1 MKQSLSPKELAQVI
15 GVSESSLKRWADD
28 GRVRVTRTA
37 GGHRR
42 ITLQEAVRFAREAH
56 MPIVRPELLGIHQAG
71 KLSSQ
76 ARPVTAEKAAVM
88 LEKMLVNGHTD
99 EARGLLLDLF
109 LKGKS
114 LAWICDGPINLA
126 MARIGEIWAHN
137 SKGIYIEHN
146 AIDVCIHALTQMRL
160 LITPPALSDAVP
172 EDEPAR
178 PYALGGGPPNDPYL
192 LGSLMA
198 ACICAEAGYN
208 DINLGAN
215 LPLESLAEATEEY
228 HPKLVWLSCSYTE
241 AAPSPKAIDQLAEQL
256 GTLGA
261 KLVVGGQAGPRG
273 DGGSENLCVCD
284 SMGELS
290 AFAKGLLAT

>member
-42 ITLQEAVRFAREAH
+42 ITLQEAVRFARESH
-56 MPIVRPELLGIHQAG
+56 MPIVRPELLGIHQVG
-71 KLSSQ
+71 KLSTQ
-76 ARPVTAEKAAVM
+76 ARPVTADKAAAM
-88 LEKMLVNGHTD
+88 LEKMLVNGQTD

-114 LAWICDGPINLA
+114 LAWLCDGPITQA
-126 MARIGEIWAHN
+126 MSRIGEIWAHN
-137 SKGIYIEHN
+137 SKGIFIEHS
-146 AIDVCIHALTQMRL
+146 AIDVCIHALTQIRL
-160 LITPPALSDAVP
+160 LITPPALNETAPGDQ
-172 EDEPAR
+172 PAR

-198 ACICAEAGYN
+198 SCICAEAGYN

-215 LPLESLAEATEEY
+215 LPLDSLTEATEEY
-228 HPKLVWLSCSYTE
+228 QPKLVWLSCSYIE
-241 AAPSPKAIDQLAEQL
+241 AVPSPQAIDELADRVAL
-256 GTLGA
+256 LGA

-273 DGGSENLCVCD
+273 EGGSENLCVCE
-284 SMGELS
+284 SMAELS
-290 AFAKGLLAT
+290 AFAKGLLA